1 MLGVV
6 AIVQFILHYLGWLGV
21 VLGVIALVFGNVQ
34 RASELIVGGLGMIAV
49 KYLIGLVYVGLLNL
63 GKKRES

>member
-49 KYLIGLVYVGLLNL
+49 KYLIGLVFVALLNL